1 MASALL
7 ALANPVYKGFQAETK
22 FIEGAGED
30 KIGKP
35 LSMKRIKSIPL
46 GFQAFGKGFLEA
58 GGAAAVKKAGAP
70 QKAQHG
76 GMIRPHASSRG
87 NAMVAGVQHGSARVL
102 GDLPHPAMLREAHRS
117 TTALH

>member
-7 ALANPVYKGFQAETK
+7 ALAKPVYKGFQAETK

-35 LSMKRIKSIPL
+35 LSMKRLKSIPL

-58 GGAAAVKKAGAP
+58 GGGQAVVKGARS
-70 QKAQHG
+70 AQHG

>member
-7 ALANPVYKGFQAETK
+7 ALANPVYQGFKSETK

-35 LSMKRIKSIPL
+35 LSMKRLKSIPL
-46 GFQAFGKGFLEA
+46 GFQAFGKGFMEA
-58 GGAAAVKKAGAP
+58 GGVDAVKKAGAP
-70 QKAQHG
+70 QKAFNG

-87 NAMVAGVQHGSARVL
+87 NAMVAGSMRGSARVL
-102 GDLPHPAMLREAHRS
+102 GQLPHPALLREAHRT